1 MKEET
6 TSMDKKGVYSI
17 QIASQSSLKV
27 LYKKLHV
34 LWLIFDEEG
43 PGRGVPRLKNRPR
56 RVEWLLTF
64 PVICVVCRVTFSV
77 TRM

>member
-43 PGRGVPRLKNRPR
+43 PGRGVPRLKNRDLCGLQGHFFCHPH
-56 RVEWLLTF
+56 VA
-64 PVICVVCRVTFSV
+64 
-77 TRM
+77 